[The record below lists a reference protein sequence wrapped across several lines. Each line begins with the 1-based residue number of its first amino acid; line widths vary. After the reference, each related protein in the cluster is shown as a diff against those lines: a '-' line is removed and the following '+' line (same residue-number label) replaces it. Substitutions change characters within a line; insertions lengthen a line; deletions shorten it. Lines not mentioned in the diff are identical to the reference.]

1 MADDAAQ
8 VSSDTLVCL
17 GLACS
22 NPTRC
27 TAQRWVVWVKR
38 TDAKAA
44 QYSAVRDVDP
54 SVSVD
59 ELKARWLSDEKLD
72 MRPSLVSP
80 GEARAW
86 QTRNER

>member
-1 MADDAAQ
+1 M
-8 VSSDTLVCL
+8 
-17 GLACS
+17 
-22 NPTRC
+22 
-27 TAQRWVVWVKR
+27 WVKR